1 MSHDGKAQ
9 QRGRRRRNVNLG
21 TTEDDE
27 RSGRDG
33 VASVAASKPE
43 FPKEYLSSWPQGWGG
58 KRPTLHPD
66 WAKRIIDLFEL
77 HDCRGQVRALG
88 KEPASKAAECQV
100 TSAR

>member
-58 KRPTLHPD
+58 GNGPLCIPT
-66 WAKRIIDLFEL
+66 
-77 HDCRGQVRALG
+77 GQSGSSIFLSCMTAEGRCERLG
-88 KEPASKAAECQV
+88 RNRRRKPRN
-100 TSAR
+100 AR